1 MTNFTDHCY
10 SHAFVARVNDELAS
24 DKTAIQMWEAVK
36 KHLWDLEG
44 QNWLDTE
51 PREFLLLI
59 MDERRIRGFD
69 RLAKRF
75 GYVVKGKNAIQIFRD
90 SFIEVCPHTGRR
102 FNIATGEV
110 LSPDGEVLVHAIDP

>member
-36 KHLWDLEG
+36 KHLWDLES

-51 PREFLLLI
+51 PREFLLML

-69 RLAKRF
+69 RLAKRM
-75 GYVVKGKNAIQIFRD
+75 GYIPKGRKVFEIVRQWYADEGLI
-90 SFIEVCPHTGRR
+90 
-102 FNIATGEV
+102 
-110 LSPDGEVLVHAIDP
+110 

>member
-24 DKTAIQMWEAVK
+24 DKTAIQMWAAVRQ
-36 KHLWDLEG
+36 HLFRLEG
-44 QNWLDTE
+44 FESLDTE
-51 PREFLLLI
+51 PREFLLML

-75 GYVVKGKNAIQIFRD
+75 GYIPKGRKVFEIVRQWYADEGLI
-90 SFIEVCPHTGRR
+90 
-102 FNIATGEV
+102 
-110 LSPDGEVLVHAIDP
+110 

>member
-36 KHLWDLEG
+36 KHLWDLEC

-51 PREFLLLI
+51 PREFLLML

-69 RLAKRF
+69 RLAKRM
-75 GYVVKGKNAIQIFRD
+75 GYIPKGKNAIQIYRD

-102 FNIATGEV
+102 FNIATGETV
-110 LSPDGEVLVHAIDP
+110 DATHS

>member
-24 DKTAIQMWEAVK
+24 GKMAIQIWEAVR

-51 PREFLLLI
+51 PREFLLMI

-75 GYVVKGKNAIQIFRD
+75 GYIPRGRKVFEIVRQLYAD
-90 SFIEVCPHTGRR
+90 SFRR
-102 FNIATGEV
+102 PSECK
-110 LSPDGEVLVHAIDP
+110 

>member
-1 MTNFTDHCY
+1 M
-10 SHAFVARVNDELAS
+10 NDELAS

-36 KHLWDLEG
+36 KHLWDLEC

-51 PREFLLLI
+51 PREFLLML

-75 GYVVKGKNAIQIFRD
+75 GYIPKGKKVFEIVRQWYADEGLI
-90 SFIEVCPHTGRR
+90 
-102 FNIATGEV
+102 
-110 LSPDGEVLVHAIDP
+110 